1 MDILSIGTVDGFDK
15 FQNHPILLIIIIC
28 LGSDIIL
35 LWNLEFSVLKACS
48 II

>member
-1 MDILSIGTVDGFDK
+1 MDILSIGTVEGFDK
-15 FQNHPILLIIIIC
+15 FQNHPILTIIIIIC

-48 II
+48 I